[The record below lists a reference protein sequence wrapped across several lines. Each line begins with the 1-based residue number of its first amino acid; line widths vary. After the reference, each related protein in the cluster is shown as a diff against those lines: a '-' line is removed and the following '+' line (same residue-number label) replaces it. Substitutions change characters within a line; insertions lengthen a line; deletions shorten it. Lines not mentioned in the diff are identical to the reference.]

1 MKELH
6 DLQELL
12 PQELL
17 EFGETIPLATSL
29 IVACRMVPIVLLLPL
44 GRMQWSWKTKFALAI
59 LLTAL
64 MTPIQHDSELF
75 APFLNLHSA
84 TSTTVTPSM
93 PPLHLLISEGITGL
107 ALGTA
112 ILFVIESML
121 IAGQWL
127 GMTSGVPLK
136 TTTQSQIGN
145 TSIGMLVS
153 LITVA
158 VLLTSGMQRMLITA
172 LLDSYH
178 WLGIGGLSITQE
190 PNLWFDRAAVVATWS
205 FALALR
211 IVLPVMIIM
220 VTVNLALGW
229 ISRQSPAL
237 NHFVI
242 GIPLNTFVLLGAIML
257 TIGSAM
263 LAMQV
268 EIQAALATMGVLQ

>member
-1 MKELH
+1 MTDMH
-6 DLQELL
+6 NLQELL
-12 PQELL
+12 PPELL

-44 GRMQWSWKTKFALAI
+44 GRMQWSWKTKIVLAI

-64 MTPIQHDSELF
+64 VTPIQHDSELF
-75 APFLNLHSA
+75 TPFLNSPNA
-84 TSTTVTPSM
+84 TSTGVTNSL
-93 PPLHLLISEGITGL
+93 PPINLLISEGITGL

-112 ILFVIESML
+112 ILFVVESML

-136 TTTQSQIGN
+136 TTTPSQIGN
-145 TSIGMLVS
+145 TSIGILVS

-172 LLDSYH
+172 LLDSYQ
-178 WLGIGGLSITQE
+178 WLGVGELLVTQE

-205 FALALR
+205 FTLALR

-242 GIPLNTFVLLGAIML
+242 GIPLNTFVLLGAVML
-257 TIGSAM
+257 TLGSAM
-263 LAMQV
+263 LAMQI
-268 EIQAALATMGVLQ
+268 EIQAALATLGVL

>member
-1 MKELH
+1 MTDMH
-6 DLQELL
+6 NLQELL
-12 PQELL
+12 PPELL

-44 GRMQWSWKTKFALAI
+44 GRMQWSWKTKIVLAI

-64 MTPIQHDSELF
+64 VTPIQHDSELF
-75 APFLNLHSA
+75 TPFLNSPNA
-84 TSTTVTPSM
+84 TSTGVTNSL
-93 PPLHLLISEGITGL
+93 PPINLLISEGITGL

-112 ILFVIESML
+112 ILFVVESML

-136 TTTQSQIGN
+136 TTTPSQIGN
-145 TSIGMLVS
+145 TSIGILVS

-172 LLDSYH
+172 LLDSYQ
-178 WLGIGGLSITQE
+178 WLGVGELSVTQE

-205 FALALR
+205 FTLALR

-242 GIPLNTFVLLGAIML
+242 GIPLNTFVLLGAVML
-257 TIGSAM
+257 TLGSAM
-263 LAMQV
+263 LAMQI
-268 EIQAALATMGVLQ
+268 EIQAALATLGVL

>member
-1 MKELH
+1 MIEIH

-12 PQELL
+12 PPELL
-17 EFGETIPLATSL
+17 EFGATIPLATGL

-44 GRMQWSWKTKFALAI
+44 GRLQWSWKTKTVLAF

-64 MTPIQHDSELF
+64 MTPVQHDSGLF
-75 APFLNLHSA
+75 APFLDSNNI
-84 TSTTVTPSM
+84 
-93 PPLHLLISEGITGL
+93 PPLNLLISESIIGL
-107 ALGTA
+107 ALGAA
-112 ILFVIESML
+112 ILFVVESIL
-121 IAGQWL
+121 LAGQWL

-136 TTTQSQIGN
+136 TTTSQIGN

-172 LLDSYH
+172 LLDSYQ
-178 WLGIGGLSITQE
+178 WLAVGELSVTQE
-190 PNLWFDRAAVVATWS
+190 PSLWLDRAAVVATWS
-205 FALALR
+205 FTLALR

-220 VTVNLALGW
+220 VIVNLALGW

-242 GIPLNTFVLLGAIML
+242 GIPLNTFVLLGGIML
-257 TIGSAM
+257 TLGSAM
-263 LAMQV
+263 LAMQI
-268 EIQAALATMGVLQ
+268 EIQAALATLGVLQ

>member
-1 MKELH
+1 MTDIH

-12 PQELL
+12 PPELL

-44 GRMQWSWKTKFALAI
+44 GRMHWSWKTKIVLAI

-64 MTPIQHDSELF
+64 VTPGQHDSELF
-75 APFLNLHSA
+75 APFLNSPNA
-84 TSTTVTPSM
+84 TSTDVTNSM
-93 PPLHLLISEGITGL
+93 PPINLLISEGITGL
-107 ALGTA
+107 AIGTA
-112 ILFVIESML
+112 ILFVVESILM
-121 IAGQWL
+121 AGQWL

-136 TTTQSQIGN
+136 TTTPSQIGN
-145 TSIGMLVS
+145 TSVGILVS

-172 LLDSYH
+172 LLDSYQ
-178 WLGIGGLSITQE
+178 WLGVGELSVTQE

-205 FALALR
+205 FTLALR

-242 GIPLNTFVLLGAIML
+242 GIPLNTFVLLGAVML
-257 TIGSAM
+257 TLGSAM
-263 LAMQV
+263 LAMQI
-268 EIQAALATMGVLQ
+268 EIQAALATLGVL

>member
-1 MKELH
+1 MIKIH

-12 PQELL
+12 PPEIL
-17 EFGETIPLATSL
+17 EYGETIPLATGL

-44 GRMQWSWKTKFALAI
+44 GRLQWSWKTKIVLAI

-64 MTPIQHDSELF
+64 MTSVQHDSGLF
-75 APFLNLHSA
+75 ASFLDSNNI
-84 TSTTVTPSM
+84 
-93 PPLHLLISEGITGL
+93 PPLNLLISESIIGL

-112 ILFVIESML
+112 ILFVVESIL
-121 IAGQWL
+121 LAGQWL

-153 LITVA
+153 LVTVA

-172 LLDSYH
+172 LLDSYQ
-178 WLGIGGLSITQE
+178 WLAVGELSVTQE
-190 PNLWFDRAAVVATWS
+190 PSLWFDRAAVVATWS
-205 FALALR
+205 FTLALR
-211 IVLPVMIIM
+211 IVLPVMLIM
-220 VTVNLALGW
+220 VIVNLALGW

-242 GIPLNTFVLLGAIML
+242 GIPLNTFVLLGGIML
-257 TIGSAM
+257 TLGSAM
-263 LAMQV
+263 LAMQI
-268 EIQAALATMGVLQ
+268 EIQAALATLGVL

>member
-1 MKELH
+1 MTDMH
-6 DLQELL
+6 SLQKLL
-12 PQELL
+12 PPELL

-44 GRMQWSWKTKFALAI
+44 GRVQWSWKTKIVLAI

-64 MTPIQHDSELF
+64 VTPIQHDSELF
-75 APFLNLHSA
+75 TPFLNSPNA
-84 TSTTVTPSM
+84 TSTGVTNSL
-93 PPLHLLISEGITGL
+93 PPINLLISEGITGL

-112 ILFVIESML
+112 ILFVVESML

-136 TTTQSQIGN
+136 TTTPSQIGN
-145 TSIGMLVS
+145 TSIGILVS

-172 LLDSYH
+172 LLDSYQ
-178 WLGIGGLSITQE
+178 WLGVGELSVTQE

-205 FALALR
+205 FTLALR

-242 GIPLNTFVLLGAIML
+242 GIPLNTFVLLGAVML
-257 TIGSAM
+257 TLGSAM
-263 LAMQV
+263 LAMQI
-268 EIQAALATMGVLQ
+268 EIQAALATLGVL

>member
-1 MKELH
+1 MTDIH

-12 PQELL
+12 PPELL

-44 GRMQWSWKTKFALAI
+44 GRMHWSWKTKIVLAI

-64 MTPIQHDSELF
+64 VTPGQHDSELF
-75 APFLNLHSA
+75 APFLNSPNA
-84 TSTTVTPSM
+84 TSTDVTNSM
-93 PPLHLLISEGITGL
+93 PPLNLLISEGITGL
-107 ALGTA
+107 AIGTA
-112 ILFVIESML
+112 ILFVVESILM
-121 IAGQWL
+121 AGQWL

-136 TTTQSQIGN
+136 TTTPSQIGN
-145 TSIGMLVS
+145 TSVGILVS

-172 LLDSYH
+172 LLDSYQ
-178 WLGIGGLSITQE
+178 WLGVGELSVTQE

-205 FALALR
+205 FTLALR

-242 GIPLNTFVLLGAIML
+242 GIPLNTFVLLGAVML

-263 LAMQV
+263 LAMQI
-268 EIQAALATMGVLQ
+268 EIQAALATLGVL

>member
-1 MKELH
+1 MTDMH
-6 DLQELL
+6 NLQELL
-12 PQELL
+12 PPELL
-17 EFGETIPLATSL
+17 EFGKTIPLATSL

-44 GRMQWSWKTKFALAI
+44 GRMHWSWKTKIVLAI

-64 MTPIQHDSELF
+64 VTPIQHDSGLF
-75 APFLNLHSA
+75 APFLNSPNA
-84 TSTTVTPSM
+84 TSTGVTNSL
-93 PPLHLLISEGITGL
+93 PPINLLISESITGL

-112 ILFVIESML
+112 ILFVVESML

-136 TTTQSQIGN
+136 TTTPSQIGN
-145 TSIGMLVS
+145 TSIGILVS

-172 LLDSYH
+172 LLDSYQ
-178 WLGIGGLSITQE
+178 WLGVGELSVTQE
-190 PNLWFDRAAVVATWS
+190 PHLWFDRAAVVATWS
-205 FALALR
+205 FTLALR

-242 GIPLNTFVLLGAIML
+242 GIPLNTFVLLGAVML
-257 TIGSAM
+257 TLGSAM
-263 LAMQV
+263 LAMQI
-268 EIQAALATMGVLQ
+268 EIQAALATLGVL

>member
-1 MKELH
+1 MTDMH
-6 DLQELL
+6 NLQKLL
-12 PQELL
+12 PPELL

-44 GRMQWSWKTKFALAI
+44 GRVQWSWKTKIVLAI

-64 MTPIQHDSELF
+64 VTPIQHDSELF
-75 APFLNLHSA
+75 TPFLNSPNA
-84 TSTTVTPSM
+84 TSTGVTNSL
-93 PPLHLLISEGITGL
+93 PPINLLISEGITGL

-112 ILFVIESML
+112 ILFVVESML

-136 TTTQSQIGN
+136 TTTPSQIGN
-145 TSIGMLVS
+145 TSIGILVS

-172 LLDSYH
+172 LLDSYQ
-178 WLGIGGLSITQE
+178 WLGVGELSVTQE

-205 FALALR
+205 FTLALR

-242 GIPLNTFVLLGAIML
+242 GIPLNTFVLLGAVML
-257 TIGSAM
+257 TLGSAM
-263 LAMQV
+263 LAMQI
-268 EIQAALATMGVLQ
+268 EIQAALATLGVL

>member
-1 MKELH
+1 MTDMH
-6 DLQELL
+6 SLQKLL
-12 PQELL
+12 PPELL

-44 GRMQWSWKTKFALAI
+44 GRVQWSWKTKIVLAI

-64 MTPIQHDSELF
+64 VTPIQHDSELF
-75 APFLNLHSA
+75 TPFLNSPNA
-84 TSTTVTPSM
+84 TSTGVTNSL
-93 PPLHLLISEGITGL
+93 PPINLLISEGITGL

-112 ILFVIESML
+112 ILFVVESML

-136 TTTQSQIGN
+136 TTTPSQIGN
-145 TSIGMLVS
+145 TSVGILVS

-172 LLDSYH
+172 LLDSYQ
-178 WLGIGGLSITQE
+178 WLGVGELSVTQE

-205 FALALR
+205 FTLALR

-242 GIPLNTFVLLGAIML
+242 GIPLNTFVLLGAVML

-263 LAMQV
+263 LAMQI
-268 EIQAALATMGVLQ
+268 EIQAALATLGVL

>member
-1 MKELH
+1 MTDMH
-6 DLQELL
+6 SLQKLL
-12 PQELL
+12 PPELL

-44 GRMQWSWKTKFALAI
+44 GRVQWCWKTKIILAI

-64 MTPIQHDSELF
+64 VTPIQHDSELF
-75 APFLNLHSA
+75 TPFLNSPNA
-84 TSTTVTPSM
+84 TSTGVTNSL
-93 PPLHLLISEGITGL
+93 PPINLLISEGITGL

-112 ILFVIESML
+112 ILFVVESML

-136 TTTQSQIGN
+136 TTTPSQIGN
-145 TSIGMLVS
+145 TSVGILVS

-172 LLDSYH
+172 LLDSYQ
-178 WLGIGGLSITQE
+178 WLGVGELSVTQE

-205 FALALR
+205 FTLALR

-242 GIPLNTFVLLGAIML
+242 GIPLNTFVLLGAVML
-257 TIGSAM
+257 TLGSAM
-263 LAMQV
+263 LAMQI
-268 EIQAALATMGVLQ
+268 EIQAALATLGVL

>member
-1 MKELH
+1 MADMYDWQERLPP
-6 DLQELL
+6 ELL
-12 PQELL
+12 DL
-17 EFGETIPLATSL
+17 GETIPLATGL

-44 GRMQWSWKTKFALAI
+44 GRMHWNWKTKIVLAV

-64 MTPIQHDSELF
+64 VTPVQHDSGLF
-75 APFLNLHSA
+75 APFLNPPNAASA
-84 TSTTVTPSM
+84 GATNSL
-93 PPLHLLISEGITGL
+93 PPMNLLISEGITGL

-112 ILFVIESML
+112 ILFVVESIL

-172 LLDSYH
+172 LLDSYQ
-178 WLGIGGLSITQE
+178 WLGVGELSVTQE
-190 PNLWFDRAAVVATWS
+190 PDHWFDQAAVVATWS
-205 FALALR
+205 FTLALR

-220 VTVNLALGW
+220 ITVNLALGW

-242 GIPLNTFVLLGAIML
+242 GIPLNTFVLLGAVML
-257 TIGSAM
+257 TLGSAM
-263 LAMQV
+263 LAMQI
-268 EIQAALATMGVLQ
+268 EIQAALATLGVL

>member
-1 MKELH
+1 MIEMH

-12 PQELL
+12 PPELL
-17 EFGETIPLATSL
+17 EFGGTIPLATGL

-44 GRMQWSWKTKFALAI
+44 GRLQWSWKTKIVLAI

-64 MTPIQHDSELF
+64 MTPVQHDSGLF
-75 APFLNLHSA
+75 APFLDSNNI
-84 TSTTVTPSM
+84 
-93 PPLHLLISEGITGL
+93 PPLNLLISESIIGL

-112 ILFVIESML
+112 ILFVVESIL
-121 IAGQWL
+121 LAGHWL

-136 TTTQSQIGN
+136 TSTQSQIGN

-172 LLDSYH
+172 LLDSYQ
-178 WLGIGGLSITQE
+178 WLGVGELSVTQE
-190 PNLWFDRAAVVATWS
+190 PSLWFDRAAVVATWS
-205 FALALR
+205 FTLALR
-211 IVLPVMIIM
+211 IVLPVMIVM
-220 VTVNLALGW
+220 VIVNLALGW

-242 GIPLNTFVLLGAIML
+242 GIPLNTFVLLGGIML
-257 TIGSAM
+257 TLGSAM
-263 LAMQV
+263 LAMQI
-268 EIQAALATMGVLQ
+268 EIQAALATLGVL

>member
-1 MKELH
+1 MTDMH
-6 DLQELL
+6 NLQKLL
-12 PQELL
+12 PPELL
-17 EFGETIPLATSL
+17 EFGETIPLTTSL

-44 GRMQWSWKTKFALAI
+44 GRVQWSWKTKIVLAI

-64 MTPIQHDSELF
+64 VTPIQHDSELF
-75 APFLNLHSA
+75 TPFLNSPNA
-84 TSTTVTPSM
+84 TSTGVTNSL
-93 PPLHLLISEGITGL
+93 PPINLLISEGITGL

-112 ILFVIESML
+112 ILFVVESML

-136 TTTQSQIGN
+136 TTTPSQIGN
-145 TSIGMLVS
+145 TSIGILVS

-172 LLDSYH
+172 LLDSYQ
-178 WLGIGGLSITQE
+178 WLGVGELSVTQE

-205 FALALR
+205 FTLALR

-242 GIPLNTFVLLGAIML
+242 GIPLNTFVLLGAVML
-257 TIGSAM
+257 TLGSAM
-263 LAMQV
+263 LAMQI
-268 EIQAALATMGVLQ
+268 EIQAALATLGVL

>member
-1 MKELH
+1 MTDMH
-6 DLQELL
+6 SLQKLL
-12 PQELL
+12 PPELL

-44 GRMQWSWKTKFALAI
+44 GRVQWSWKTKIVLAI

-64 MTPIQHDSELF
+64 VTPIQHDSELF
-75 APFLNLHSA
+75 TPFLNSPNA
-84 TSTTVTPSM
+84 TSTGVTNSL
-93 PPLHLLISEGITGL
+93 PPINLLISEGITGL
-107 ALGTA
+107 ALGTS
-112 ILFVIESML
+112 ILFVVESML

-136 TTTQSQIGN
+136 TTTPSQIGN
-145 TSIGMLVS
+145 TSIGILVS

-172 LLDSYH
+172 LLDSYQ
-178 WLGIGGLSITQE
+178 WLGVGELSVTQE

-205 FALALR
+205 FTLALR

-242 GIPLNTFVLLGAIML
+242 GIPLNTFVLLGAVML
-257 TIGSAM
+257 TLGSAM
-263 LAMQV
+263 LAMQI
-268 EIQAALATMGVLQ
+268 EIQAALATLGVL

>member
-1 MKELH
+1 MTDMH
-6 DLQELL
+6 SLQKLL
-12 PQELL
+12 PPELL

-44 GRMQWSWKTKFALAI
+44 GRVQWSWKTKIVLAI

-64 MTPIQHDSELF
+64 VTPIQHDSELF
-75 APFLNLHSA
+75 TPFLNSPNA
-84 TSTTVTPSM
+84 TSTGVTNSL
-93 PPLHLLISEGITGL
+93 PPINLLISEGITGL

-112 ILFVIESML
+112 ILFVVESML

-136 TTTQSQIGN
+136 TTTPSQIGN
-145 TSIGMLVS
+145 TSVGILVS

-172 LLDSYH
+172 LLDSYQ
-178 WLGIGGLSITQE
+178 WLGVGELSVTQE

-205 FALALR
+205 FTLALR

-242 GIPLNTFVLLGAIML
+242 GIPLNTFVLLGAVML
-257 TIGSAM
+257 TLGSAM
-263 LAMQV
+263 LAMQI
-268 EIQAALATMGVLQ
+268 EIQAALATLGVL

>member
-1 MKELH
+1 MTDMH
-6 DLQELL
+6 SLQKLL
-12 PQELL
+12 PPELL

-44 GRMQWSWKTKFALAI
+44 GRVQWSWKTKIVLAI

-64 MTPIQHDSELF
+64 VTPIQHDSELF
-75 APFLNLHSA
+75 TPFLNSPNA
-84 TSTTVTPSM
+84 TSTGVTNSL
-93 PPLHLLISEGITGL
+93 PPINLLISEGITGL

-112 ILFVIESML
+112 ILFVVESML

-136 TTTQSQIGN
+136 TTTPSQIGN
-145 TSIGMLVS
+145 TSVGILVS

-172 LLDSYH
+172 LLDSYQ
-178 WLGIGGLSITQE
+178 WLGVGELSVTPE

-205 FALALR
+205 FTLALR

-242 GIPLNTFVLLGAIML
+242 GIPLNTFVLLGAVML
-257 TIGSAM
+257 TLGSAM
-263 LAMQV
+263 LAMQI
-268 EIQAALATMGVLQ
+268 EIQAALATLGVL

>member
-1 MKELH
+1 MADMYDWQERLPP
-6 DLQELL
+6 ELL
-12 PQELL
+12 DL
-17 EFGETIPLATSL
+17 GETIPLATGL

-44 GRMQWSWKTKFALAI
+44 GRMHWNWKTKIVLAV

-64 MTPIQHDSELF
+64 VTPVQHDSGLF
-75 APFLNLHSA
+75 APFLNPPNA
-84 TSTTVTPSM
+84 TSAGVTNSL
-93 PPLHLLISEGITGL
+93 PPMNLLISEGITGL

-112 ILFVIESML
+112 ILFVVESIL

-172 LLDSYH
+172 LLDSYQ
-178 WLGIGGLSITQE
+178 WLGVGELSVTQE
-190 PNLWFDRAAVVATWS
+190 PDHWFEQAAVVATWS
-205 FALALR
+205 FTLALR

-220 VTVNLALGW
+220 ITVNLALGW

-242 GIPLNTFVLLGAIML
+242 GIPLNTFVLLGAVML
-257 TIGSAM
+257 TLGSAM
-263 LAMQV
+263 LAMQI
-268 EIQAALATMGVLQ
+268 EIQAALATLGVL

>member
-1 MKELH
+1 MMDMH

-12 PQELL
+12 PPELL
-17 EFGETIPLATSL
+17 EFGETIPLATGL
-29 IVACRMVPIVLLLPL
+29 IVACRMTPIVLLLPL
-44 GRMQWSWKTKFALAI
+44 GRMHWSWKTKIVLAV

-64 MTPIQHDSELF
+64 VTPIQHDSGLF
-75 APFLNLHSA
+75 APFLNSPNA
-84 TSTTVTPSM
+84 TSASVTNSM
-93 PPLHLLISEGITGL
+93 PPLNLLISESITGL

-112 ILFVIESML
+112 ILFVVESIL

-153 LITVA
+153 LITIA

-172 LLDSYH
+172 LLDSYQ
-178 WLGIGGLSITQE
+178 WLGVGELSVTQE

-205 FALALR
+205 FTLALR
-211 IVLPVMIIM
+211 IVLPVMIVM

-242 GIPLNTFVLLGAIML
+242 GIPLNTFVLLGAVML
-257 TIGSAM
+257 TLGSAM
-263 LAMQV
+263 LAMQI
-268 EIQAALATMGVLQ
+268 EIQAALATLGVL

>member
-1 MKELH
+1 MADMYDWQERLPP
-6 DLQELL
+6 ELL
-12 PQELL
+12 DL
-17 EFGETIPLATSL
+17 GETIPLATGL

-44 GRMQWSWKTKFALAI
+44 GRMHWNWKTKIVLAV

-64 MTPIQHDSELF
+64 VTPVQHDSGLF
-75 APFLNLHSA
+75 APFLNPPNAASA
-84 TSTTVTPSM
+84 GVTNSL
-93 PPLHLLISEGITGL
+93 PPINLLISEGITGL

-112 ILFVIESML
+112 ILFVVESIL

-145 TSIGMLVS
+145 TSIGMLAS

-172 LLDSYH
+172 LLDSYQ
-178 WLGIGGLSITQE
+178 WLGVGELSVTQE
-190 PNLWFDRAAVVATWS
+190 PDHWFDQAAVVATWS
-205 FALALR
+205 FTLALR

-220 VTVNLALGW
+220 ITVNLALGW

-242 GIPLNTFVLLGAIML
+242 GIPLNTFVLLGAVML
-257 TIGSAM
+257 TLGSAM
-263 LAMQV
+263 LAMQI
-268 EIQAALATMGVLQ
+268 EIQAALATLGVL

>member
-1 MKELH
+1 MTDMHNLLK
-6 DLQELL
+6 LL
-12 PQELL
+12 PPELL

-44 GRMQWSWKTKFALAI
+44 GRVQWSWKTKIVLAI

-64 MTPIQHDSELF
+64 VTPIQHDSELF
-75 APFLNLHSA
+75 TPFLNSPNA
-84 TSTTVTPSM
+84 TSTGVTNSL
-93 PPLHLLISEGITGL
+93 PPINLLISEGITGL

-112 ILFVIESML
+112 ILFVVESML

-136 TTTQSQIGN
+136 TTTPSQIGN
-145 TSIGMLVS
+145 TSIGILVS

-172 LLDSYH
+172 LLDSYQ
-178 WLGIGGLSITQE
+178 WLGVGELSVTQE

-205 FALALR
+205 FTLALR

-242 GIPLNTFVLLGAIML
+242 GIPLNTFVLLGAVML
-257 TIGSAM
+257 TLGSAM
-263 LAMQV
+263 LAMQI
-268 EIQAALATMGVLQ
+268 EIQAALATLGVL

>member
-1 MKELH
+1 
-6 DLQELL
+6 LQKLL
-12 PQELL
+12 PPELL

-44 GRMQWSWKTKFALAI
+44 GRVQWSWKTKIVLAI

-64 MTPIQHDSELF
+64 VTPIQHDSELF
-75 APFLNLHSA
+75 TPFLNSPNA
-84 TSTTVTPSM
+84 TSTGVTNSL
-93 PPLHLLISEGITGL
+93 PPINLLISEGITGL

-112 ILFVIESML
+112 ILFVVESML

-136 TTTQSQIGN
+136 TTTPSQIGN
-145 TSIGMLVS
+145 TSIGILVS

-172 LLDSYH
+172 LLDSYQ
-178 WLGIGGLSITQE
+178 WLGVGELSVTQE

-205 FALALR
+205 FTLALR

-242 GIPLNTFVLLGAIML
+242 GIPLNTFVLLGAVML
-257 TIGSAM
+257 TLGSAM
-263 LAMQV
+263 LAMQI
-268 EIQAALATMGVLQ
+268 EIQAALATLGVL

>member
-1 MKELH
+1 MADMYDWQERLPP
-6 DLQELL
+6 ELL
-12 PQELL
+12 DL
-17 EFGETIPLATSL
+17 GETIPLATGL

-44 GRMQWSWKTKFALAI
+44 GRMHWNWKTKIVLAV

-64 MTPIQHDSELF
+64 VTPVQHDSGLF
-75 APFLNLHSA
+75 APFLNPPNA
-84 TSTTVTPSM
+84 TSAGVTNSL
-93 PPLHLLISEGITGL
+93 PPMNLLISEGITGL

-112 ILFVIESML
+112 ILFVVESIL

-172 LLDSYH
+172 LLDSYQ
-178 WLGIGGLSITQE
+178 WLGVGELSVTQE
-190 PNLWFDRAAVVATWS
+190 PDHWFDQAAVVATWS
-205 FALALR
+205 FTLALR

-220 VTVNLALGW
+220 ITVNLALGW

-242 GIPLNTFVLLGAIML
+242 GIPLNTFVLLGAVML
-257 TIGSAM
+257 TLGSAM
-263 LAMQV
+263 LAMQI
-268 EIQAALATMGVLQ
+268 EIQAALATLGVL

>member
-1 MKELH
+1 MIEMQ

-12 PQELL
+12 PPELV
-17 EFGETIPLATSL
+17 EFGETIPLATGL

-44 GRMQWSWKTKFALAI
+44 GRLRWSWKTKIVLAI

-64 MTPIQHDSELF
+64 MTSVQHDSGLF
-75 APFLNLHSA
+75 ASFLDSNNI
-84 TSTTVTPSM
+84 
-93 PPLHLLISEGITGL
+93 PPLNLLISESIIGL

-112 ILFVIESML
+112 ILFVVESIL
-121 IAGQWL
+121 LAGQWL

-153 LITVA
+153 LVTVA

-172 LLDSYH
+172 LLDSYQ
-178 WLGIGGLSITQE
+178 WLAVGELSVTQE
-190 PNLWFDRAAVVATWS
+190 PSLWFDRAAVVATWS
-205 FALALR
+205 FTLALR
-211 IVLPVMIIM
+211 IVLPVMLIM
-220 VTVNLALGW
+220 VIVNLALGW

-242 GIPLNTFVLLGAIML
+242 GIPLNTFVLLGGIML
-257 TIGSAM
+257 TLGSTM
-263 LAMQV
+263 LAMQI
-268 EIQAALATMGVLQ
+268 EIQAALATLGVL